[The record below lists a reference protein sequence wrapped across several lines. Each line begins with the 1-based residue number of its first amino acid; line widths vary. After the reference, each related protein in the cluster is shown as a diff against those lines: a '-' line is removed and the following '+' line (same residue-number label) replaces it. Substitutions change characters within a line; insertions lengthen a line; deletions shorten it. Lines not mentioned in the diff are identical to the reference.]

1 MLISHKYKFIYLRPK
16 KVAGTSTEA
25 FLERYCLPDELES
38 THQPQ
43 HTREEE
49 VTSDGILGSR
59 RVKKNNWFAHKLPK
73 DIKTE
78 VGEEIWNSYVKV
90 CNIRNPFDLAVSFYT
105 RKEYLPPNK
114 NEFEIFL
121 SDEKNLKTLLK
132 NKKIWSENGSFS
144 HDYYIRQE
152 NLVDDLNKLM
162 DSLKLPNYN
171 AEIPTY
177 KVKHTREH
185 YSQYYNIKTKKII
198 EDNFK
203 EELEFFNYSFSYPFE
218 NK

>member
-1 MLISHKYKFIYLRPK
+1 MLISHKYKFIYVRPQ

-38 THQPQ
+38 SHQHQ
-43 HTREEE
+43 HARTEE
-49 VTSDGILGSR
+49 VSEDGILGSR
-59 RVKKNNWFAHKLPK
+59 KNKKNIWFAHKLPE
-73 DIKTE
+73 DIKKE
-78 VGEEIWNSYVKV
+78 IGDDIWNSYVKI

-114 NEFEIFL
+114 SEFEKFL
-121 SDEKNLKTLLK
+121 SDEKILKKLLR
-132 NKKIWSENGSFS
+132 NKKVWSENGSFS
-144 HDYYIRQE
+144 YDYYIRQE
-152 NLVDDLNKLM
+152 NLVDDLNNLII
-162 DSLKLPNYN
+162 SLKLPNYN
-171 AEIPTY
+171 SEVPTY
-177 KVKHTREH
+177 KQNHTREH